1 MQEPGSA
8 TLTHPA
14 VREAYLDR
22 IKVVLVAGII
32 AVHGVVGYSG
42 FEGGWAYQ
50 PVREVRLAEATD
62 MAVGTVLLPA
72 LLFVMGIFFLV
83 SGLVVPGS
91 LARHGARGFVR
102 ERLVR
107 LGVPY
112 AVWVL
117 LVWPAVVFAPRRV
130 AGWEGSYWQMFL
142 DARPFLDAGPLW
154 FVGVLLLY
162 SLVYAAWRAW
172 HPRDPVGDGGA
183 PVGAG
188 DQGRALALV
197 ALGISAATVL
207 VRPVFP
213 FDSHQVAEIQL
224 WQWPQY
230 VGMFGLGVVAAERGW
245 LRPVPDRLRRRCG
258 LVALVSTLAWVG
270 LFGAV
275 LVAGLDPGEAF
286 AGPAWGW
293 APVMIALV
301 EGPLVVGASVWLLA
315 VAQRHLDRTPGPR
328 GRVLARSAYAAYLVQ
343 GFVLIA
349 LAVALRPVDL
359 GAELKALVVG
369 VAGVAASFG
378 IAWLLVSRT
387 PVGRVV

>member
-1 MQEPGSA
+1 MHEAGSA
-8 TLTHPA
+8 SVTHPA

-72 LLFVMGIFFLV
+72 LLFVMGLFFLV

-91 LARHGARGFVR
+91 LARRGARAFVR

-117 LVWPAVVFAPRRV
+117 LIWPVVVFAPRRV
-130 AGWEGSYWQMFL
+130 AGWDSSYWEMFL
-142 DARPFLDAGPLW
+142 GARPFLDAGPLW

-162 SLVYAAWRAW
+162 SLAYAAWRTW
-172 HPRDPVGDGGA
+172 WPRTPAGDGEA
-183 PVGAG
+183 LRTG
-188 DQGRALALV
+188 DQGRALALL
-197 ALGISAATVL
+197 ALGISVATVL

-213 FDSHQVAEIQL
+213 FDSHQVAEVQL

-230 VGMFGLGVVAAERGW
+230 LGMFGLGVVAAERGW

-258 LVALVSTLAWVG
+258 LVALVSTLAWVV

-275 LVAGLDPGEAF
+275 LAAGLDPGEAF

-315 VAQRHLDRTPGPR
+315 VAQRHLDRAPGPQ
-328 GRVLARSAYAAYLVQ
+328 GRTLARSAYAAYLVQ

-369 VAGVAASFG
+369 VAGVVASFG
-378 IAWLLVSRT
+378 LAWLLVSRT